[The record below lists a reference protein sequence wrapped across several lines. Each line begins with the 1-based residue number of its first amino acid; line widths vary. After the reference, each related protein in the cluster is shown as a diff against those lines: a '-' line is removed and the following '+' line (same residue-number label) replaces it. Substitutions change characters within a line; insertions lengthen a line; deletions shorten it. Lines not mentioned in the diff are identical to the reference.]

1 MTSSAIQAE
10 KQNSRS
16 ERSDSH
22 SLTVI
27 RDEARIVRFRKMAQ
41 WLSLIGF
48 VALIAGLIMVLVV
61 PDTQRIIVYQLMAL
75 FVGWVLSQ
83 FGTYLAHR
91 YLRKP
96 RPDEVLDE
104 TLKKQVRDGRIY
116 HYVLPAPHVLLT
128 RSGVIVIATKFQS
141 GNISVKEGDKW
152 KQTGIGL
159 RAWFGQEGL
168 GNPTHEAESMVK
180 AMAGYINK
188 HAPEIEELPIGALI
202 VFTTKN
208 IKGLDL
214 AESRIP
220 AIHFTKLKGFLKQ
233 LWSGKQLSKEEY
245 ETLRRAFDAAAP
257 ELTAA

>member
-1 MTSSAIQAE
+1 MSSSVTKSE
-10 KQNSRS
+10 KQNAQRDNS
-16 ERSDSH
+16 
-22 SLTVI
+22 SLTII
-27 RDEARIVRFRKMAQ
+27 RDDARVARLRKLAQ

-48 VALIAGLIMVLVV
+48 VALIAGLVMVLVV

-75 FVGWVLSQ
+75 FVGWILSQ

-104 TLKKQVRDGRIY
+104 ALKKQVRDGRIY
-116 HYVLPAPHVLLT
+116 HYILPAPHVLLT
-128 RSGVIVIATKFQS
+128 RSGVIVFATKFQS
-141 GNISVKEGDKW
+141 GNIQVKDGDKW

-180 AMAGYINK
+180 AMASYINK
-188 HAPEIEELPIGALI
+188 HAPEIEEVPIGAVI
-202 VFTTKN
+202 VFTTKT
-208 IKGLDL
+208 IKNLDL

-220 AIHFTKLKGFLKQ
+220 AMHFIKLKGFLKQ
-233 LWSGKQLSKEEY
+233 LWSGKQLTREEY
-245 ETLRRAFDAAAP
+245 AALRRAFDAAAP
-257 ELTAA
+257 TLTAV